1 MYGPI
6 LDEARQSEHQKYFK
20 VYKAGTYGMNGN
32 RFAQAVASVEAL
44 PCRGGY
50 LDVSCGRGE
59 MLRTAHRLGFD
70 PVMGTEIVPQL
81 LSARVVRAEVHDLP
95 FKDSVFDVV
104 TMFDVIEH
112 LIPGDDELAC
122 KELERVARKHVLV
135 AANNSQ
141 SRIFYEKNGKRERFE
156 ELHINV
162 RPYEEWD
169 HLFRQWFSGA
179 VTWISQGLEQHSETW
194 RIDL

>member
-1 MYGPI
+1 MYGPL
-6 LDEARQSEHQKYFK
+6 LDEARQAEHQKYFK
-20 VYKAGTYGMNGN
+20 AYTVGTYGMKPN
-32 RFAQAVASVEAL
+32 RFFQAVADIKAL

-59 MLRTAHRLGFD
+59 MLQNADGLGFA

-81 LSARVVRAEVHDLP
+81 LSERVVRAEVHDLP
-95 FKDSVFDVV
+95 FKDSVFNVV

-122 KELERVARKHVLV
+122 KELERVAKRHVLV
-135 AANNSQ
+135 AANNMQ
-141 SRIFYEKNGKRERFE
+141 ARLFYNVNGRVDRFE

-169 HLFRQWFSGA
+169 QLFRQWFAGT
-179 VTWISQGLEQHSETW
+179 VTWISQGLGQHSETW
-194 RIDL
+194 RVDL